1 MPTLTES
8 ERNNLLLA
16 ARQYKKTG
24 LNKQDA
30 GLLLSASTY
39 YQQAGNEKEAA
50 DMGCIAVLIYL
61 RRRKYTQAIPVLIIF
76 ADYLLK
82 ETSLLQQITNL
93 FPDKSLPEQV
103 QKHFQTIKSSTLSVV
118 TSLPETPETPEIP
131 AILNTLLELGNAN
144 IGQEL
149 IKSLSYKTL
158 AVDSLWK
165 QAGVYNASLCFIIKG
180 HLHACLEIG
189 GMQKTMADLKSG
201 DICGEQS
208 YYLRKAGIIY
218 VRAKETTTIAECSF
232 EDLDLLL
239 PKLPHLQAYFH
250 KKYASRLLL
259 NQLLL
264 APTLSQLPIE
274 DVQMIANNMQEYNC
288 NAGTALFTQG
298 KVADYVYILRTGRIV
313 LTNNIHGR
321 DVIITT
327 ISSGALLGDEVI
339 ASKDGLTKINA
350 YSINHCLL
358 WRMTTNSMQECY
370 KKSKN
375 IKRLIDWRFATQG
388 KNLKSLT
395 EIVNTPKDKSS
406 VLRNEI
412 WDA

>member
-24 LNKQDA
+24 LHQQNA
-30 GLLLSASTY
+30 ELLLSASTY

-50 DMGCIAVLIYL
+50 NMGSIVALIYL
-61 RRRKYTQAIPVLIIF
+61 RRRKYTQAIPILITF
-76 ADYLLK
+76 ADYFLK
-82 ETSLLQQITNL
+82 QTSLLQQITNL

-103 QKHFQTIKSSTLSVV
+103 QKHFQNVKNSALFT
-118 TSLPETPETPEIP
+118 TSE
-131 AILNTLLELGNAN
+131 AFNTLLE
-144 IGQEL
+144 QEDAD
-149 IKSLSYKTL
+149 IRQEFISSLSYKTL

-165 QAGVYNASLCFIIKG
+165 QAGVYNTRLCFIIKG

-232 EDLDLLL
+232 ADLDLLL
-239 PKLPHLQAYFH
+239 PKLPHLQAYLH

-327 ISSGALLGDEVI
+327 IASGALLGDEVI

-358 WRMTTNSMQECY
+358 WRMRTSSMQECY
-370 KKSKN
+370 QNSKN
-375 IKRLIDWRFATQG
+375 IKRLIDWRFATQN
-388 KNLKSLT
+388 KNLKALT
-395 EIVNTPKDKSS
+395 EIVNTPKDPDSI
-406 VLRNEI
+406 LRNEI